1 VGNDTMAR
9 SWFCVANNPQEHGY
23 IGTPEEIAERIAD
36 DWVKDNP
43 QRSCAIA
50 YCISADGLHHLHKVL
65 EDVKNM
71 RFSAVKKVFPSM
83 HMEPTKGTKEQ
94 AEDYINK
101 RGKFAEKGEQV
112 LYIARRGEIK
122 GAQGQR
128 RDLEVIEDL
137 IQQGKKPREIL
148 AMSLSYRRYEKYIR
162 DAYFDK
168 RYQDTPRSRDVNI
181 VWHVGQSG
189 SGKSYIQMQLAEQYG
204 DDEVYLVTD
213 YDHPWDKYNGERI
226 VILDEFRGQIR
237 FSVLM
242 NLLDVYRIQL
252 PCRYSNLYSL
262 WSEVHVC
269 TVLPPDAVYK
279 KMVDDF
285 QSYDTYEQLRRRINT
300 IVYHYIDDDG
310 KFKVFEIHM
319 SHYVDYDTLRK
330 AAEAPPKQQ
339 VIPDWCLSD
348 PFDIL

>member
-1 VGNDTMAR
+1 
-9 SWFCVANNPQEHGY
+9 
-23 IGTPEEIAERIAD
+23 
-36 DWVKDNP
+36 
-43 QRSCAIA
+43 
-50 YCISADGLHHLHKVL
+50 
-65 EDVKNM
+65 
-71 RFSAVKKVFPSM
+71 
-83 HMEPTKGTKEQ
+83 
-94 AEDYINK
+94 
-101 RGKFAEKGEQV
+101 
-112 LYIARRGEIK
+112 
-122 GAQGQR
+122 
-128 RDLEVIEDL
+128 
-137 IQQGKKPREIL
+137 
-148 AMSLSYRRYEKYIR
+148 MSLSYRRYEKYIR